1 MRHTIH
7 AAWITGIA
15 CAVLSQGALAQG
27 GAPKG
32 DGRRPV
38 GLISRDLGVTP
49 QQFSDC
55 FSGVSP
61 APQGERPTGERVHA
75 NKRVLLGCLQRANPA
90 ITNDSLDA
98 VMDRYRP
105 GGREAQRPER

>member
-1 MRHTIH
+1 MSRFIHGVLLACVAIH
-7 AAWITGIA
+7 AG
-15 CAVLSQGALAQG
+15 AQG
-27 GAPKG
+27 GPPR
-32 DGRRPV
+32 DEGRRPV

-55 FSGVSP
+55 FRGVSP
-61 APQGERPTGERVHA
+61 APQGERPTSKRVHA
-75 NKRVLLGCLQRANPA
+75 NKRVLLDCQRRANPA
-90 ITNDSLDA
+90 ITNDGLDA